1 MRKKLFILGLDCA
14 TPQLV
19 FDRYLPDLPVIS
31 ALIRGGNFG
40 RMESTVPP
48 VTVPAWMSMMTGRD
62 PGQLG
67 FYGFTDR
74 SNHSYGDS
82 HIITHNRVRE
92 KAIWDHLAD
101 HGYRSIV
108 MNLPLTYPPRKI
120 NGIMISSFLTPDKEL
135 SYTYPEEIKHEID
148 EIADGDYLIDVSNFR
163 TTNKRELLAEI
174 YEITK
179 KRFKVI
185 RNFVENKE
193 WDLFVAVE
201 MGVDRLH
208 HAFWSYCFSDHW
220 LFREDNEFKNAI
232 RDYYK
237 YIDGELG
244 RLLELFDDDTELMIV
259 SDHGAKTLKGTFFIN
274 DWLLENG
281 YLKMKGQCDGKTTL
295 DVGEVDWERTTAW
308 GSGGYYCKI
317 YLNIKGREPKGTI
330 DPSGIEEFKRRL
342 IADLSGLKGPEGES
356 ITSEFHEPRD
366 LYREVKG
373 CPPDMFVY
381 LGNLDWRVSGTI
393 GNGSLFMKENTAID
407 NANHAVNGI
416 FIHTAEPKARSNVDE
431 GYSITDRE
439 IGQFSILDVAPT
451 ALNVFNLKVPDE
463 LGGKI
468 IK

>member
-1 MRKKLFILGLDCA
+1 
-14 TPQLV
+14 
-19 FDRYLPDLPVIS
+19 
-31 ALIRGGNFG
+31 
-40 RMESTVPP
+40 
-48 VTVPAWMSMMTGRD
+48 
-62 PGQLG
+62 
-67 FYGFTDR
+67 
-74 SNHSYGDS
+74 
-82 HIITHNRVRE
+82 
-92 KAIWDHLAD
+92 
-101 HGYRSIV
+101 
-108 MNLPLTYPPRKI
+108 
-120 NGIMISSFLTPDKEL
+120 
-135 SYTYPEEIKHEID
+135 
-148 EIADGDYLIDVSNFR
+148 
-163 TTNKRELLAEI
+163 
-174 YEITK
+174 
-179 KRFKVI
+179 
-185 RNFVENKE
+185 
-193 WDLFVAVE
+193 
-201 MGVDRLH
+201 
-208 HAFWSYCFSDHW
+208 
-220 LFREDNEFKNAI
+220 
-232 RDYYK
+232 
-237 YIDGELG
+237 
-244 RLLELFDDDTELMIV
+244 MIV

>member
-201 MGVDRLH
+201 MGVDRL
-208 HAFWSYCFSDHW
+208 
-220 LFREDNEFKNAI
+220 
-232 RDYYK
+232 
-237 YIDGELG
+237 
-244 RLLELFDDDTELMIV
+244 
-259 SDHGAKTLKGTFFIN
+259 
-274 DWLLENG
+274 
-281 YLKMKGQCDGKTTL
+281 
-295 DVGEVDWERTTAW
+295 
-308 GSGGYYCKI
+308 
-317 YLNIKGREPKGTI
+317 
-330 DPSGIEEFKRRL
+330 
-342 IADLSGLKGPEGES
+342 
-356 ITSEFHEPRD
+356 ITSSR
-366 LYREVKG
+366 
-373 CPPDMFVY
+373 M
-381 LGNLDWRVSGTI
+381 
-393 GNGSLFMKENTAID
+393 
-407 NANHAVNGI
+407 
-416 FIHTAEPKARSNVDE
+416 
-431 GYSITDRE
+431 
-439 IGQFSILDVAPT
+439 Q
-451 ALNVFNLKVPDE
+451 
-463 LGGKI
+463 
-468 IK
+468 